1 MSSQR
6 ERFVA
11 HVHELIPHDPLTA
24 LVLADISAT
33 QFDGLAALHPARVVN
48 VGIREQLMVGV
59 AAGLALEGLRPIVHT
74 YAPFLVE
81 RACEQLKLDLVH
93 QGLGA
98 VLVSVGASYD
108 WAAGGRTHHA
118 PADVAL
124 VGAWPGVTVVVPG
137 HADDVTAA
145 LDGAARR
152 TDLTYVRLSLAEN
165 RTGFDGPAGAVVRLR
180 AGRRGTVLVVGP
192 LRDAVLEA
200 TADLDLTVLHTITPR
215 PLDRASLVALAA
227 EATDVAIVE
236 PYLEGTST
244 ALVAEAL
251 ASRPRRFLSVGVPR
265 DTPERYGTRE
275 AHDAAHGLDA
285 RGLRGRLEAL
295 GRS

>member
-6 ERFVA
+6 DRFVA
-11 HVHELIPHDPLTA
+11 YVHDLIPRDPRA
-24 LVLADISAT
+24 AIVLADVSAT
-33 QFDGLAALHPARVVN
+33 QLSALAARHPARVVN

-81 RACEQLKLDLVH
+81 RAYEQLKLDLVH

-98 VLVSVGASYD
+98 IMVSVGASYD

-124 VGAWPGVTVVVPG
+124 LDAWPRVTVVVPG
-137 HADDVTAA
+137 HADDVTSA
-145 LDGAARR
+145 LDAAARR
-152 TDLTYVRLSLAEN
+152 DDLTYVRLSLAEN
-165 RTGFDGPAGAVVRLR
+165 ATPFDGAPGGIARLR
-180 AGRRGTVLVVGP
+180 VGRRGTVLVVGP
-192 LRDAVLEA
+192 LRDAVVEA
-200 TADLDLTVLHTITPR
+200 TDGLDLTVLHTLTPR
-215 PLDRASLVALAA
+215 PLDRAALVALAA
-227 EATDVAIVE
+227 DAPDVAIVE

-244 ALVAEAL
+244 ALVAATL
-251 ASRPRRFLSVGVPR
+251 AARPRRFSAIGVPR
-265 DTPERYGTRE
+265 DAPERYGTRE

-285 RGLRGRLEAL
+285 RGLRARLARL
-295 GRS
+295 GAA